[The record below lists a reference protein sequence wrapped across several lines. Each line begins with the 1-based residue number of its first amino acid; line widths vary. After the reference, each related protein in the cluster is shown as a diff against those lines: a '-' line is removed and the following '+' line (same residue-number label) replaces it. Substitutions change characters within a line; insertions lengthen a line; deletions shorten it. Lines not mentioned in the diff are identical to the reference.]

1 MWNSKVRLHWFV
13 GIRIKQTNLLEAPN
27 MIRFSSLNHCSVFF
41 CIEFLFDTKI
51 ILGDVFVLVNVTR
64 SIFKTSIHKVHSF
77 LDEFVE
83 LIYVSLKIA
92 FKLDSPLHEGNS
104 MHTLRASKKF
114 YENSLSNFWS
124 NGNNI
129 LNDLTSKIIT
139 YLDFL
144 F

>member
-1 MWNSKVRLHWFV
+1 
-13 GIRIKQTNLLEAPN
+13 
-27 MIRFSSLNHCSVFF
+27 MIRFSSLNHCAVFL
-41 CIEFLFDTKI
+41 CVEFLFDTKF
-51 ILGDVFVLVNVTR
+51 ILGDVFVLMNVTR

-92 FKLDSPLHEGNS
+92 FILDSPLHEGYS

-129 LNDLTSKIIT
+129 LNDLTCEIIT

-144 F
+144 FLKFSQQFKPSILQNIQLC